1 MSKNFTGVWIP
12 RAIYQDT
19 RLTPTDKLILADIAS
34 LCLEGGDYFKSNDT
48 IAAEVNVS
56 VPSVSRSIKKLVK
69 LGLITSQYDGR
80 TRLIKMIRALIKL
93 IKQTNQN
100 DKGTNQNDKADLSK
114 RLDSIHSSIQTSK
127 HISKKVF
134 FPFDTKEF
142 REAWSIWIDERKQK
156 KIRKYTQRGEQAALK
171 RLAEESNH
179 NEVLAIKMIHNA
191 IARGWQGIYPIKNEK
206 RNNTTREPINKE
218 RALKWASGSQQ

>member
-34 LCLEGGDYFKSNDT
+34 LCLEGGNYFKSNDT

-56 VPSVSRSIKKLVK
+56 VPSVSRSIKKLAK

-80 TRLIKMIRALIKL
+80 TRLIKMIRALIKM

-127 HISKKVF
+127 HISKEVV
-134 FPFDTKEF
+134 FPFDSKEF
-142 REAWSIWIDERKQK
+142 REAWCIWIDERKQK

-191 IARGWQGIYPIKNEK
+191 IARGWQGIYPLKNEK

-218 RALKWASGSQQ
+218 AALKWASGSQQ